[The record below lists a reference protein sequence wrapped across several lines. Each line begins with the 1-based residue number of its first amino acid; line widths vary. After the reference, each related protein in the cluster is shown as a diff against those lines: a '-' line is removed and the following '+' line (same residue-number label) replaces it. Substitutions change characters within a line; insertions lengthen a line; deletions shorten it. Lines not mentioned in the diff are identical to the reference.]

1 MLTVKPI
8 RGLCYFFIIFLMSAC
23 VSSVSRNETTLK
35 ISAQKLGLKNEESTD
50 LIMQD
55 WWKSLGDEQ
64 LSALVEKALTGQPT
78 MSAVRA
84 RMNRMLAMADS
95 TKSTLLPQVNGNAEV
110 TRQRF
115 TANGI
120 YPPPLA
126 GNIYNTGQV
135 QLGVNWSPDL
145 FGLHA
150 AEWAAALGQV
160 QASRADAAAAAVTLA
175 AQVSRS
181 YIALARLLVWHD
193 VANQAV
199 IQQDSALQ
207 LVRSRAEAGLDTQ
220 IDQRLSDALLLD
232 ARSQRE
238 ALDEQI
244 GLARHQL
251 AALCGMNPQA
261 LDQLHPNLASLLFQK
276 MPLNIGADLLGR
288 RADVVAARWRV
299 EAASQDIKVAEKQFY
314 PNFSLGAFV
323 GLNAIDLNKVFNGA
337 SKEAAISPAIHLPL
351 FDGGFLRAQ
360 LRGREGEAELAVANY
375 NSVVLEAVKQAT
387 DAISSSQSLQRQE
400 IEQEKS
406 LLVAQQAYDMTRQR
420 FEAGLVNKL
429 MLLNSLSQ
437 LLSQQRLSADIRA
450 RSLSNRISLLTALG
464 GGWNEVSN

>member
-1 MLTVKPI
+1 MLTVKSLK
-8 RGLCYFFIIFLMSAC
+8 GMCYFSILFLMSAC
-23 VSSVSRNETTLK
+23 VSSVARNETSLK
-35 ISAQKLGLKNEESTD
+35 ISAQNLGLKSEQSTV
-50 LIMQD
+50 LVVQD

-64 LSALVEKALTGQPT
+64 LTELVEKALIGQPT

-84 RMNRMLAMADS
+84 RMNRMLSIADS
-95 TKSTLLPQVNGNAEV
+95 TKATASPQVNGNTAV

-115 TANGI
+115 SANGI

-135 QLGVNWSPDL
+135 QLGANWSPDL

-150 AEWAAALGQV
+150 AEWAAAMGQV
-160 QASRADAAAAAVTLA
+160 EAARADSAAAAVTLA
-175 AQVSRS
+175 AQVTRS

-193 VANQAV
+193 LANQAV
-199 IQQDSALQ
+199 LQQDSALQ

-238 ALDEQI
+238 ALNEQI
-244 GLARHQL
+244 DLTRHQL

-261 LDQLHPNLASLLFQK
+261 LDQLRPNLASLLLQK
-276 MPLNIGADLLGR
+276 MPLDIGADLLGR

-314 PNFSLGAFV
+314 PNVSLGAFV

-337 SKEAAISPAIHLPL
+337 SKEAAISPAVRLPL

-360 LRGREGEAELAVANY
+360 LRGREGEAELAIANY

-387 DAISSSQSLQRQE
+387 DAISSSQSLERQE

-406 LLVAQQAYDMTRQR
+406 LLVAQQTYDMTRQR
-420 FEAGLVNKL
+420 FDAGLVNKL
-429 MLLNSLSQ
+429 TLLNSLSQ
-437 LLSQQRLSADIRA
+437 LLLQQRLSAEMRA
-450 RSLSNRISLLTALG
+450 RSLTNRISLLTALG
-464 GGWNEVSN
+464 GGWTE